1 MGHEPRVGRAA
12 TVFGL
17 PTPQGDRH
25 TTMKN
30 LLFTAPLLLPLVGL
44 HAVEPIAAFAPQARI
59 LFQGDSITDEW
70 ERTVRAFWPAA
81 GN

>member
-1 MGHEPRVGRAA
+1 MR
-12 TVFGL
+12 
-17 PTPQGDRH
+17 
-25 TTMKN
+25 N

-81 GN
+81 GE